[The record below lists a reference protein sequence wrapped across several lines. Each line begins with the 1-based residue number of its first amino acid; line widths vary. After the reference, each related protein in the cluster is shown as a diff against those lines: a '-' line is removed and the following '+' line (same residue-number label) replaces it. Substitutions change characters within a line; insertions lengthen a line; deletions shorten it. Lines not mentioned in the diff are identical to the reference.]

1 MVERGGE
8 EEEEEYL
15 GGLCGEIGQC
25 DYLCPSSANCCRS
38 KLGSPPTHPIGT
50 GTQALFSLMIIFQR
64 DSFRVLEKNIPG
76 L

>member
-38 KLGSPPTHPIGT
+38 KLGSSPPTPHRDWDT
-50 GTQALFSLMIIFQR
+50 GSILLDDYISKGQLQG
-64 DSFRVLEKNIPG
+64 P
-76 L
+76 